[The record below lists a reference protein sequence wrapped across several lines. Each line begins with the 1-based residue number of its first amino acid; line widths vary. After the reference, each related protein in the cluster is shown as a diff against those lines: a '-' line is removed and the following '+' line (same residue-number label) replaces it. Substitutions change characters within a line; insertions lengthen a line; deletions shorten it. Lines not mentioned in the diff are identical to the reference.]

1 MGYEASRSSAPRAK
15 PPRHASPSIER
26 RPQPCAPPPS
36 PTPPSPLSAR
46 QLSCA
51 ASREASDRLSGG
63 SRTWG
68 RRCECL
74 PSAHRTGSRDGPCR
88 RPKDTARE
96 GGGEARLDPP
106 PPPSTRRWGCTSTE
120 RSARRLPL
128 RPTPRAVPPH
138 GVRSQQ
144 VVSPAR
150 QAAAP
155 RVAVNRA
162 APSTMRAAPLSHPP
176 LPPLRA
182 PAELRGEPRGF
193 GPSLGRIEDVGGV
206 VRVTAKR
213 SPDWL
218 TRWPIPLP

>member
-1 MGYEASRSSAPRAK
+1 MPAGRRPRAPSRRATRRRQPSGALDPACC
-15 PPRHASPSIER
+15 PPSP
-26 RPQPCAPPPS
+26 PPPPS
-36 PTPPSPLSAR
+36 PR
-46 QLSCA
+46 
-51 ASREASDRLSGG
+51 ASRVARRAARLRTVSRADR
-63 SRTWG
+63 G
-68 RRCECL
+68 R
-74 PSAHRTGSRDGPCR
+74 
-88 RPKDTARE
+88 
-96 GGGEARLDPP
+96 GGGGASACQALTGLAHAMAHAVAPKTQLERGVGRHVSTPP

-206 VRVTAKR
+206 VRVSAQ
-213 SPDWL
+213 
-218 TRWPIPLP
+218 I